1 MKYNVEDRK
10 VQFIYRELQCV
21 AHETM
26 GTAVLADH
34 LYLFGSE
41 IDTLRIYKA
50 FHNKYKMTQG
60 FSPNKNVWYVEVEID
75 S

>member
-26 GTAVLADH
+26 GTAVLVDR
-34 LYLFGSE
+34 L
-41 IDTLRIYKA
+41 
-50 FHNKYKMTQG
+50 
-60 FSPNKNVWYVEVEID
+60 
-75 S
+75 